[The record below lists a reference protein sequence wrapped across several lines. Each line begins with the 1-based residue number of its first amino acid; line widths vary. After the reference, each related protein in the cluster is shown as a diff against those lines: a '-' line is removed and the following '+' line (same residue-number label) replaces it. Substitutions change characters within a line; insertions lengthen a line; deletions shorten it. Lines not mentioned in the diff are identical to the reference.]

1 MHPYLEIRRRM
12 LDKAM
17 RRYVR
22 ADIAWRQGLEQ
33 AALLIPGAIGRG
45 YLMIG
50 NPGSRVRRLYDE
62 RDRALQRL
70 TAARAKLHEARGRV
84 RVERRILLIARG

>member
-12 LDKAM
+12 LDKAV
-17 RRYVR
+17 RRYAL
-22 ADIAWRQGLEQ
+22 ADAAWRQGLEQ
-33 AALLIPGAIGRG
+33 AALLVPGAIGRG
-45 YLMIG
+45 HAMIG

-70 TAARAKLHEARGRV
+70 AAARLKLHEARGRI
-84 RVERRILLIARG
+84 RLEQRILLITRG

>member
-12 LDKAM
+12 LDKAT
-17 RRYVR
+17 RRYAE
-22 ADIAWRQGLEQ
+22 ADTALRQALEQ
-33 AALLIPGAIGRG
+33 AALLVPGAIGRG

-70 TAARAKLHEARGRV
+70 AAARAKLHEARGRV
-84 RVERRILLIARG
+84 RVERRILLITRG